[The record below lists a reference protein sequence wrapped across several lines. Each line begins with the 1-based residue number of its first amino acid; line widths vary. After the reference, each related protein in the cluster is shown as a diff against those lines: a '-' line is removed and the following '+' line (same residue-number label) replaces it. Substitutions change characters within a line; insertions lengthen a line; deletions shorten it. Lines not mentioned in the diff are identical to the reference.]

1 MKISSAKLLLTSG
14 LFGMLA
20 LWVSSM
26 AALENNNQRVWVSL
40 IFLAIGI
47 LFYLQK
53 FPVKR
58 PYIRW
63 IRNILMTAL
72 AACLFFFKS
81 GWNFF
86 PIVFFILSPQVM
98 IDFPM
103 KIGAVWLVVY
113 TVITAAFMFAASGVA
128 GLLDLLPYTAGYV
141 FFGFFGWTMVQ
152 AQKDRQRSEQL
163 LADLQAAHE
172 KLQHYTEQVE
182 ELTITEERSRIA
194 REMHDTLGHRLTIA
208 AVQLEGAARLIH
220 TNPQKTETIIKTVHG
235 QVKEGLAELRRT
247 VAMMRAPVDEDLP
260 LPQALSR
267 LAAGVKEATGL
278 NLKLEMDDSL
288 PALSSSQRHALFR
301 AAQEG
306 LTNIERHASA
316 SEAVIGLSCDGDRVS
331 LVIEDNG
338 IGLNQAGKKEG
349 LGLTGMRERA
359 GLLDGEFAIQPR
371 EGGGTQLIFTLPV
384 PEEAQDEA
392 RV

>member
-1 MKISSAKLLLTSG
+1 MKISSEKLLLSSG
-14 LFGMLA
+14 LFGLLA
-20 LWVSSM
+20 IWISSM
-26 AALENNNQRVWVSL
+26 AALENHTQRVWVSL

-53 FPVKR
+53 IPAKLPHVH
-58 PYIRW
+58 W
-63 IRNILMTAL
+63 IRNILMTGL
-72 AACLFFFKS
+72 ATCLFFFKS

-98 IDFPM
+98 FNFPF
-103 KIGAVWLVVY
+103 KIGAAWLLAY
-113 TVITAAFMFAASGVA
+113 TLITTVFMFASSGIS
-128 GLLDLLPYTAGYV
+128 GLIDLLPYTAGYV

-152 AQKDRQRSEQL
+152 AQKDRQRSEEL

-172 KLQHYTEQVE
+172 KLQRYTEQVE

-220 TNPQKTETIIKTVHG
+220 TNPQRTETIIKTVHE

-260 LPQALSR
+260 LPQALTR
-267 LAAGVKEATGL
+267 LTTAVKEATGL

-288 PALSSSQRHALFR
+288 PALTSGQRHALFR

-316 SEAVIGLSCDGDRVS
+316 SEARICLFREGDRVS
-331 LVIEDNG
+331 LLIEDNG
-338 IGLNQAGKKEG
+338 IGLNPAGKKEG

-359 GLLDGEFAIQPR
+359 SLLNGEFAIQPR
-371 EGGGTQLIFTLPV
+371 EGGGTRLFFTLPV
-384 PEEAQDEA
+384 PGEDIQ
-392 RV
+392 

>member
-1 MKISSAKLLLTSG
+1 MKISSAKLLLASG
-14 LFGMLA
+14 LFGLLA

-26 AALENNNQRVWVSL
+26 AALENTNQRVWVSL
-40 IFLAIGI
+40 IFLGIEI
-47 LFYLQK
+47 LFYLQRY
-53 FPVKR
+53 PVKR

-63 IRNILMTAL
+63 VRNILMTGL
-72 AACLFFFKS
+72 ATCLFFFKS

-98 IDFPM
+98 IDFPL

-163 LADLQAAHE
+163 LTDLQAAHE
-172 KLQHYTEQVE
+172 KLQRYTEQVE
-182 ELTITEERSRIA
+182 ELTITEERNRIA

-208 AVQLEGAARLIH
+208 AVQLEGASRLIH
-220 TNPQKTETIIKTVHG
+220 SNPQKTETIIKTVHE

-247 VAMMRAPVDEDLP
+247 VAIMRAPVDEDLP
-260 LPQALSR
+260 LPQALTR
-267 LAAGVKEATGL
+267 LAVGVKEATGL

-288 PALSSSQRHALFR
+288 PALSSGQRHALFR

-316 SEAVIGLSCDGDRVS
+316 SEAVIRLIRDSSRVS

-338 IGLNQAGKKEG
+338 IGLNPAGKKEG

-359 GLLDGEFAIQPR
+359 GLLNGEFTIQPR
-371 EGGGTQLIFTLPV
+371 EGGGTRLIFTLPV
-384 PEEAQDEA
+384 LEEDAP
-392 RV
+392 